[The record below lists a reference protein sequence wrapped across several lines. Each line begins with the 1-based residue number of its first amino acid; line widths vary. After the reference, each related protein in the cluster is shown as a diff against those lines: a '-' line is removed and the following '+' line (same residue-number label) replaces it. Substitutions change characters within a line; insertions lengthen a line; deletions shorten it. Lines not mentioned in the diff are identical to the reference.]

1 MKRRIF
7 CLSMILT
14 LVLSFGISLLAP
26 HKAYAANNDPDVDKR
41 RRILIAAYECF
52 KREKVFDT
60 DDNIIS
66 GSIDDMYSDLI
77 NGGSPKEENVV
88 VGFAV
93 DSDNGVSSCG
103 TMMPRG

>member
-60 DDNIIS
+60 DDNIIRMS
-66 GSIDDMYSDLI
+66 RGDTKSALI
-77 NGGSPKEENVV
+77 PGASP
-88 VGFAV
+88 
-93 DSDNGVSSCG
+93 
-103 TMMPRG
+103 